1 MTSPDLHF
9 GAAVPF
15 GEADTVSNARWL
27 ENLGFE
33 YFSVGEHYM
42 QGSPPLPTS
51 AALPLLGVAA
61 GATENIRL
69 LSSVIL
75 APFYHPTVLAKL
87 ATTLDNASGGRLTL
101 GVGIGGEFTEEF
113 EAAGLNVK
121 QRGSRTN
128 ECLDIVRRLWSG
140 DRVTFQGNHF
150 HLNEV
155 ALNPTPTQK
164 PHPPIWVAGRR
175 AAAMLRAAR
184 YGDGWYPY
192 FYSPER
198 YKDSVEKI
206 TQFAQEAGR
215 DISSFQWAFLP
226 YISIYP
232 TVEEAARVAVK
243 AAGAQYR
250 GDFERVVPNYWALGP
265 VEKCVDRLV
274 EYVEAGARHIIFGAS
289 CPAEDWA
296 RHMETISSEIIPR
309 LRERVIQG
317 T

>member
-9 GAAVPF
+9 GATVPF

-27 ENLGFE
+27 EKLGFE

-69 LSSVIL
+69 LSSVVL

-87 ATTLDNASGGRLTL
+87 ATTLDNASRGRLTL
-101 GVGIGGEFTEEF
+101 GVGIGGEFAEEF
-113 EAAGLNVK
+113 KAAGLDVR

-128 ECLDIVRRLWSG
+128 ECLDVLRRLWSG
-140 DRVTFQGNHF
+140 NSVTFHGRHF
-150 HLNEV
+150 QLDDV
-155 ALNPTPTQK
+155 ALNPPPTQN

-175 AAAMLRAAR
+175 DAAMLRAAR

-198 YKDSVEKI
+198 YRDSVEKI
-206 TQFAQEAGR
+206 TRFAHEADR
-215 DISSFQWAFLP
+215 DISDFQWGFLS

-232 TVEEAARVAVK
+232 TVEEAARVAVR
-243 AAGAQYR
+243 AAGAQYS
-250 GDFERVVPNYWALGP
+250 GDFERIVHNYWALGP
-265 VEKCVDRLV
+265 AERCIDRLV

-289 CPAEDWA
+289 CPAEDWN
-296 RHMETISSEIIPR
+296 RHMETISSEIIPG
-309 LRERVIQG
+309 LLERVREV
-317 T
+317 